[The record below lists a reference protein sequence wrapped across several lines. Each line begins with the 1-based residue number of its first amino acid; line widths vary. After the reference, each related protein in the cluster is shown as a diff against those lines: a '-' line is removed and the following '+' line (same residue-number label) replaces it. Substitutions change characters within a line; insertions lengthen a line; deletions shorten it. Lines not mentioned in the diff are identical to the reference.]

1 VSKIP
6 AEYETDT
13 SSAKFIG
20 HFFVQVSSVSLLD
33 VCAAIAREL
42 GGRIRND

>member
-6 AEYETDT
+6 AEYEADI
-13 SSAKFIG
+13 SSAKFIC

-33 VCAAIAREL
+33 VSAAIAREL
-42 GGRIRND
+42 GVRIRND